1 MKKIKILTIIL
12 AIILISAIAF
22 LGIYSKVQNRMEN
35 QVKSYDYAMDLK
47 GVREVRLKV
56 NLENKTTIKDKDG
69 KEVENSENLT
79 DDQIAQNEYTKEEI
93 PYNNQEV
100 LTSDNY
106 KKSKDIIENRLKKLK
121 VENYNIKLDEQTGD
135 IILELPETDST
146 DVIVSNIYTKGDFK
160 IVDSDTKETLM
171 DNNDIEKATVMY
183 GSNSSS
189 TTNKG
194 TSVYLDIEFNKNGKS
209 KLEDISGKYI
219 KSTNTTNNTTTENT
233 AENTQNDNTETEN
246 KEEQATEKKISMMV
260 DDATIMTTSFDQ
272 TIKTGKLQL
281 SIGQASTDNKT
292 LNEYVEQASNMA
304 TVLDSGNM
312 PIKYDLNKNE
322 YISSDIDNQQLDL
335 AKYIAFGIAII
346 GIIIFVL
353 RYKANGLLGAFS
365 FIGLFSIMVILVRY
379 ANVELSLEGLFA
391 IGLTLILEYIFINKI
406 LYEMKQEKQKSLN
419 KGKINK
425 ILKETYA
432 QFFVSIIPICIA
444 VITFCFIKWIP
455 LSSFGMVM
463 FWGITLISIYN
474 FIVTGSLLKIKADEK

>member
-463 FWGITLISIYN
+463 FWGITLIAIYN